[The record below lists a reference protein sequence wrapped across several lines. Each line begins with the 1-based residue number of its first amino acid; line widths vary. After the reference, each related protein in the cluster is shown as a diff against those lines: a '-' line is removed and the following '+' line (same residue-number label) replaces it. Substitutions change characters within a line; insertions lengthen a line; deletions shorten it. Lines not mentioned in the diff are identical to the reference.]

1 MGGMLHTVKEDTGAA
16 YLLATVS
23 PMHRVGN
30 FRQKKLFRGTK
41 IEANAHNSVP
51 NPSGKRKQLR
61 FPIRATKNRNK
72 LSECRSEPFRGRETN
87 SEQNAAAEYFK
98 NSVRKDDFD
107 VQTNHFVK

>member
-1 MGGMLHTVKEDTGAA
+1 MIHTVKEGAGAA

-30 FRQKKLFRGTK
+30 FRGTK

-61 FPIRATKNRNK
+61 IPFRATKNRNK
-72 LSECRSEPFRGRETN
+72 LSECRSEPFRGREAN